1 MKKHDIK
8 VNSNRSQ
15 FFPSICYIT
24 NIINLLKSSS
34 IRKKLNTKI
43 GYNSKNTR

>member
-24 NIINLLKSSS
+24 NIINLLKFSS